1 MLILSCNSSDVVDVF
16 AVLPVSD
23 NGGTPGA
30 GRGHGGDWR
39 PETPATSTDGYR
51 PSPVSLKQYKMAD
64 ADPSPQEL
72 AYRSVRRAPTRA
84 QSAGPKDE
92 ERWEAAKAVMG

>member
-1 MLILSCNSSDVVDVF
+1 MDVF

-23 NGGTPGA
+23 NGGTTGA

-39 PETPATSTDGYR
+39 PETRATSTEGYR
-51 PSPVSLKQYKMAD
+51 PSPVSLKQYTMAD

-72 AYRSVRRAPTRA
+72 AYRSVRRAPIRA
-84 QSAGPKDE
+84 KSASPKDGE
-92 ERWEAAKAVMG
+92 HWEAAKAVMG